1 MMTDSVR
8 SFAKFGESLVDA
20 SGQLI
25 LKYWRHDPE
34 VYTKTDASPVT
45 IADRRAEATIR
56 QMIEDEYPGHG
67 IAGEEYGQE
76 RMEAEYIWSIDPIDG
91 TKAFIS
97 GSPLFGTLIALL
109 KNGVPILGII
119 DIPATGERWIGGDKL
134 PATLNGKPLQTRI
147 GLDLCDA
154 TSGSTSPKM
163 FDGIDEERLKRVHDK
178 IKLHIYGGDCYH
190 YGMLALGS
198 IDLVIEAQLSD
209 YDYLAPVALV
219 AAAGGIVTGWDGEPL
234 GIGTTDKIIAAGDKK
249 LHAEVI
255 SILNDS

>member
-1 MMTDSVR
+1 MTDSIEVFTR
-8 SFAKFGESLVDA
+8 FGESLVDA
-20 SGQLI
+20 SGKLI
-25 LKYWRHDPE
+25 LNYWRQGPE
-34 VYTKTDASPVT
+34 VYTKADASQVT

-56 QMIEDEYPGHG
+56 EMIESEYPDHG
-67 IAGEEYGQE
+67 IAGEEFGHE
-76 RMEAEYIWSIDPIDG
+76 KMDAEYIWSIDPIDG

-109 KNGVPILGII
+109 KEGTPILGII

-134 PATLNGKPLQTRI
+134 PATLNGRPLQTRT
-147 GLDLCDA
+147 GLNLCDA

-163 FDGIDEERLKRVHDK
+163 FTGGDMERLQRLHDK
-178 IKLHIYGGDCYH
+178 INLPIYVGDCYL

-209 YDYLAPVALV
+209 YDYLAPAALIK
-219 AAAGGIVTGWDGEPL
+219 AAGGIATDWQGDAL

-249 LHAEVI
+249 LHAQVI
-255 SILNDS
+255 DILNDG

>member
-1 MMTDSVR
+1 MTDSIEVFTR
-8 SFAKFGESLVDA
+8 FGESLVDA
-20 SGQLI
+20 SGKLI
-25 LKYWRHDPE
+25 LNYWRQGPE
-34 VYTKTDASPVT
+34 VYTKADASPVT

-56 QMIEDEYPGHG
+56 EMIESEYPDHG
-67 IAGEEYGQE
+67 IAGEEFGHE
-76 RMEAEYIWSIDPIDG
+76 KMNAEYIWSIDPIDG

-109 KNGVPILGII
+109 KEGTPILGII

-134 PATLNGKPLQTRI
+134 PATLNGRPLQTRT
-147 GLDLCDA
+147 GLNLCDA

-163 FDGIDEERLKRVHDK
+163 FTGGDMERLQRLHDK
-178 IKLHIYGGDCYH
+178 INLPIYGGDCYL

-209 YDYLAPVALV
+209 YDYLAPAALLK
-219 AAAGGIVTGWDGEPL
+219 AAGGIATDWQGDAL

-249 LHAEVI
+249 LHAQVI
-255 SILNDS
+255 DILNDG

>member
-1 MMTDSVR
+1 MTDSIEVFTR
-8 SFAKFGESLVDA
+8 FGESLVDA
-20 SGQLI
+20 SGKLI
-25 LKYWRHDPE
+25 LNYWRQGPE
-34 VYTKTDASPVT
+34 VYTKADASPVT

-56 QMIEDEYPGHG
+56 EMIESEYPDHG
-67 IAGEEYGQE
+67 IAGEEFGHE
-76 RMEAEYIWSIDPIDG
+76 KMDAEYIWSIDPIDG

-109 KNGVPILGII
+109 KEGTPILGII

-134 PATLNGKPLQTRI
+134 PATLNGRPLQTRT
-147 GLDLCDA
+147 GLNLCDA

-163 FDGIDEERLKRVHDK
+163 FTGGDMERLQRLHDE
-178 IKLHIYGGDCYH
+178 INLPIYGGDCYL

-209 YDYLAPVALV
+209 YDYLAPAALIE
-219 AAAGGIVTGWDGEPL
+219 AAGGIATDWQGDAL

-249 LHAEVI
+249 LHAQVI
-255 SILNDS
+255 DILNDG

>member
-1 MMTDSVR
+1 MTDSIEVFTR
-8 SFAKFGESLVDA
+8 FGESLVDA
-20 SGQLI
+20 SGKLI
-25 LKYWRHDPE
+25 LNYWRQGPE
-34 VYTKTDASPVT
+34 VYTKADASPVT

-56 QMIEDEYPGHG
+56 EMIESEYPDNG
-67 IAGEEYGQE
+67 IAGEEFGHE
-76 RMEAEYIWSIDPIDG
+76 KMDAEYIWSIDPIDG

-109 KNGVPILGII
+109 KEGTPILGII

-134 PATLNGKPLQTRI
+134 PTTLNGRPLQTRT
-147 GLDLCDA
+147 GLNLCDA

-163 FDGIDEERLKRVHDK
+163 FTGGDMERLQRLHDK
-178 IKLHIYGGDCYH
+178 INLPIYGGDCYL

-209 YDYLAPVALV
+209 YDYLAPAALIK
-219 AAAGGIVTGWDGEPL
+219 AAGGIATDWQGDAL

-249 LHAEVI
+249 LHAQVI
-255 SILNDS
+255 DILNDG

>member
-1 MMTDSVR
+1 MTDSIEV
-8 SFAKFGESLVDA
+8 FTAFGESLVDA
-20 SGQLI
+20 SGKLI
-25 LKYWRHDPE
+25 LNYWRQGPE
-34 VYTKTDASPVT
+34 VYTKADASPVT

-56 QMIEDEYPGHG
+56 EMIESEYPDHG
-67 IAGEEYGQE
+67 IAGEEFGHE
-76 RMEAEYIWSIDPIDG
+76 KMDAEYIWSIDPIDG

-109 KNGVPILGII
+109 KEGTPILGII

-134 PATLNGKPLQTRI
+134 PATLNGRPLQTRT
-147 GLDLCDA
+147 GLNLCDA

-163 FDGIDEERLKRVHDK
+163 FTAGDMERLQRLHDK
-178 IKLHIYGGDCYH
+178 INLPIYGGDCYL

-209 YDYLAPVALV
+209 YDYLAPAALIK
-219 AAAGGIVTGWDGEPL
+219 AAGGIATDWQGDAL

-249 LHAEVI
+249 LHAQVI
-255 SILNDS
+255 DILNDG